1 LFHTTIYDME
11 QRGKFPQRVYL
22 TSRCVVWTEV
32 EAWVEMRREASKAK
46 AINRAPSPDVHQR
59 KTSSNSSRPRGS
71 CGIRSPPEHAII
83 FHETIQQGGVIHRG
97 KNNET
102 MRKQRRLGFYTLNKE
117 STLLPN
123 YNPAWHITPAGMAMI
138 CECVDDATRLPL
150 CLSLE
155 PDEPQRPHLRCG
167 GARQDEWQ
175 ARQIRGRLHR
185 GDQSERDPTPQNAD
199 RCERTIMKTISLWLP
214 WASLIAACGA
224 KPYETGSFA
233 PPASLIGQSM
243 RFMLR
248 RKSIR
253 APLNSPKS

>member
-1 LFHTTIYDME
+1 ME

-167 GARQDEWQ
+167 GRAAR
-175 ARQIRGRLHR
+175 
-185 GDQSERDPTPQNAD
+185 
-199 RCERTIMKTISLWLP
+199 
-214 WASLIAACGA
+214 
-224 KPYETGSFA
+224 
-233 PPASLIGQSM
+233 
-243 RFMLR
+243 
-248 RKSIR
+248 
-253 APLNSPKS
+253 

>member
-1 LFHTTIYDME
+1 MFHTTIYDME

-123 YNPAWHITPAGMAMI
+123 YNPAWHITPAGMAVS
-138 CECVDDATRLPL
+138 CEV
-150 CLSLE
+150 
-155 PDEPQRPHLRCG
+155 
-167 GARQDEWQ
+167 
-175 ARQIRGRLHR
+175 
-185 GDQSERDPTPQNAD
+185 
-199 RCERTIMKTISLWLP
+199 
-214 WASLIAACGA
+214 
-224 KPYETGSFA
+224 
-233 PPASLIGQSM
+233 
-243 RFMLR
+243 R
-248 RKSIR
+248 R
-253 APLNSPKS
+253 